1 MKSRFFNIIAIC
13 ITVIVAS
20 GCASMQM
27 RTADRFYEDL
37 AYYNA
42 LRNYEDVAIKTQ
54 NEKAILRTAECYGL
68 LNYNK
73 EAEQWYSL
81 AMEKSKVLPRHHFAY
96 AKVLM
101 KNGNYELAKKY
112 LNKYLLID
120 RNNASIK
127 QLISSCDSIEHFFY
141 NDTTMYSINL
151 LEWNELNSSSFSPR
165 VHKSG
170 VMFVSDRD
178 HPQRANGTSSFSGN
192 NTYDIFF
199 VKLTEFDN
207 WLQPE
212 PIIGEVNGIFNEGPF
227 AINASGDTM
236 YFTRNNYLNDMPEKN
251 ADNLSTLKI
260 YRAVFLNAEWIID
273 GEVSVSS
280 SDYSVAHPTLS
291 KNGKFLVFMSDM
303 PWGYGGTD
311 LYWSRKVEGKWTTPK
326 NLGPNVNSSENEVYP
341 YLQNDSVIY
350 FSSGANHNMGGLDI
364 FYSVYSG

>member
-170 VMFVSDRD
+170 
-178 HPQRANGTSSFSGN
+178 
-192 NTYDIFF
+192 
-199 VKLTEFDN
+199 
-207 WLQPE
+207 
-212 PIIGEVNGIFNEGPF
+212 
-227 AINASGDTM
+227 
-236 YFTRNNYLNDMPEKN
+236 
-251 ADNLSTLKI
+251 
-260 YRAVFLNAEWIID
+260 
-273 GEVSVSS
+273 
-280 SDYSVAHPTLS
+280 
-291 KNGKFLVFMSDM
+291 
-303 PWGYGGTD
+303 
-311 LYWSRKVEGKWTTPK
+311 
-326 NLGPNVNSSENEVYP
+326 
-341 YLQNDSVIY
+341 
-350 FSSGANHNMGGLDI
+350 
-364 FYSVYSG
+364 